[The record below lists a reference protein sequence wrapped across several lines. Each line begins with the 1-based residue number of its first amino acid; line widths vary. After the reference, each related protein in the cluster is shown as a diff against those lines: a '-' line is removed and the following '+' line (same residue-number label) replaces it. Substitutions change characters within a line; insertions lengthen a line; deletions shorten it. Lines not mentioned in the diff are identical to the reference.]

1 MTKLT
6 HARLLEVLDYN
17 PLTGIFTW
25 KINTGKKQLVGKQA
39 GTIDP
44 KGYIA
49 ISIDGEK
56 IRGHRLAWFYV
67 YGVWPS
73 KNIDHENGRHADN
86 RFKNL
91 RDITQKGNIQNQ
103 HKVRSDS
110 KSQIQGVRFR
120 VEKNKYE
127 ARIRIDG
134 KQKHV
139 GYFDTAEEAR
149 EAYLIKK
156 RQVHPTFSG

>member
-1 MTKLT
+1 MKLT

-25 KINTGKKQLVGKQA
+25 KINTGKKQLAGKQA

-44 KGYIA
+44 KGYVA

-56 IRGHRLAWFYV
+56 FRGHRLAWFYV
-67 YGVWPS
+67 YGVWPT
-73 KNIDHENGRHADN
+73 KIIDHENGKHADN
-86 RFKNL
+86 RVKNL
-91 RDITQKGNIQNQ
+91 RDIAQKGNTENR
-103 HKVRSDS
+103 HKVRSDN
-110 KSQIQGVRFR
+110 KLQIQGVRFR
-120 VEKNKYE
+120 EDIGKYK
-127 ARIRIDG
+127 ARIRVNGVEEHI
-134 KQKHV
+134 
-139 GYFDTAEEAR
+139 GYFDTPEQAR

>member
-1 MTKLT
+1 MKLT

-25 KINTGKKQLVGKQA
+25 KINTGKKQLAGKQA
-39 GTIDP
+39 GTVDP
-44 KGYIA
+44 KGYIT

-67 YGVWPS
+67 YGVWPN
-73 KNIDHENGRHADN
+73 KNIDHENGQHADN
-86 RFKNL
+86 RIKNL
-91 RDITQKGNIQNQ
+91 RDITQRGNVHNQ

-110 KSQIQGVRFR
+110 KSGIKGVRFK
-120 VEKNKYE
+120 EDKGKYQ
-127 ARIRIDG
+127 ARIRVNGVEEHI
-134 KQKHV
+134 
-139 GYFDTAEEAR
+139 GYYDTAEEAHQ
-149 EAYLIKK
+149 EYLIRK

>member
-1 MTKLT
+1 MKLT
-6 HARLLEVLDYN
+6 HARLLEVLDYD

-25 KINTGKKQLVGKQA
+25 KVNTGKKQLAGKQA
-39 GTIDP
+39 GTVDL

-73 KNIDHENGRHADN
+73 KNIDHENGQHADN

-91 RDITQKGNIQNQ
+91 RDITQKGNVHNQ

-110 KSQIQGVRFR
+110 KSGIKGVRFKEDKGKYQAR
-120 VEKNKYE
+120 IKVNGVEKH
-127 ARIRIDG
+127 I
-134 KQKHV
+134 
-139 GYFDTAEEAR
+139 GYYDTAEEAHQ
-149 EAYLIKK
+149 EYLIRK
-156 RQVHPTFSG
+156 RQIHPTFSG